1 MVEAKWIDSTT
12 RPPTNRVGCAQITA
26 FVKMDGGVDL
36 GVSNGV
42 LVRWMDT
49 SSLSTPTDHTDRPM
63 CDYPLSF
70 NHCLWDWSKTT
81 VDRSSFT
88 SRGFMNRVRQ
98 DRLWIHVD
106 EQHRANT
113 IRSEK
118 RARYDIIGCE
128 QIVCHANVHE
138 DPSTGHMLHTLQ
150 IV

>member
-1 MVEAKWIDSTT
+1 M
-12 RPPTNRVGCAQITA
+12 
-26 FVKMDGGVDL
+26 
-36 GVSNGV
+36 
-42 LVRWMDT
+42 
-49 SSLSTPTDHTDRPM
+49 
-63 CDYPLSF
+63 
-70 NHCLWDWSKTT
+70 
-81 VDRSSFT
+81 SSFT

-106 EQHRANT
+106 EQHRENA

-118 RARYDIIGCE
+118 RSRYDIIECE